1 MVKLATRP
9 LSWNQTRRWPNSVGQ
24 CELGHFKLVQGRP
37 QANQG
42 SIMRLILALFHLL
55 WTNARAKSIVLNQS
69 HGFSD
74 RHFDDRFYR
83 SSILPNDVII
93 ARSTEQKPRALT
105 SETIGNFTNGI
116 GDVTTP
122 HMVQSSRNIEVNNTA
137 ILERKLQPVLF
148 FINRN
153 SGGKVGATLI
163 KALRSLDLHPLQII
177 DLRRERPSQRLKI
190 FRNCSEN
197 IHIMTAGGDGTMN
210 WILDEVSNLNMS
222 VGSFGVI
229 PVGTGNDL
237 FLEVLNNLKMKEL
250 RLGVKN
256 EDVQVPMSVRSLIS
270 SPKAAVATHM
280 ANMLGGHPLSAASG
294 RPPTVSLDR
303 WRVKIRD
310 RAPPKAIMEK
320 DIYDYDYEYDGTGFD
335 GGVDSEN
342 DDPAKTSV
350 ETTTKAVSPGEKM
363 ISKALRRGMSLR
375 RRLRNL
381 LNALAAK
388 INPLRII
395 GKAARFRNMRMS
407 NYVGFGVDG
416 AVSLVLD
423 NLRNYAPFLF
433 VNSITNKFWY
443 GVCGLFQ
450 IVFGIQRDLS
460 KSTTLYCDGQKVYL
474 PPGVRGLVVLNI
486 NSYAGGVKLWNPET
500 RPLDSEDLVRVGDNV
515 VQEVTWGSASS
526 DDGMLEVM
534 AVYGV
539 RHLGLI
545 KSGIGKAVPVC
556 QGKELLFQF
565 KNLIPMQVD
574 GEPFMVRPC
583 DVRISFDERID
594 ITTPTQPP

>member
-1 MVKLATRP
+1 
-9 LSWNQTRRWPNSVGQ
+9 
-24 CELGHFKLVQGRP
+24 
-37 QANQG
+37 
-42 SIMRLILALFHLL
+42 MRFLLALFHLL
-55 WTNARAKSIVLNQS
+55 WTNARSKSSLVLNQS
-69 HGFSD
+69 FGE
-74 RHFDDRFYR
+74 RHFDEHFYR

-105 SETIGNFTNGI
+105 SESIGNFTS
-116 GDVTTP
+116 DVTVP

-153 SGGKVGATLI
+153 SGGKVGATLMR
-163 KALRSLDLHPLQII
+163 ALRSLDLHPLQIV
-177 DLRRERPSQRLKI
+177 DLRRERPSQRLKM

-222 VGSFGVI
+222 VGSFGVV

-237 FLEVLNNLKMKEL
+237 FLEVFNNLKVKEL
-250 RLGVKN
+250 RLGVK
-256 EDVQVPMSVRSLIS
+256 EQDTQIPMSVRSLINA
-270 SPKAAVATHM
+270 PKAAVATHM
-280 ANMLGGHPLSAASG
+280 ANMLGGHPLSAAYG

-303 WRVKIRD
+303 WRVRIRD
-310 RAPPKAIMEK
+310 RVPPKAVMEK
-320 DIYDYDYEYDGTGFD
+320 DIYDYDFEYDGTAFD
-335 GGVDSEN
+335 GGDGGAEN
-342 DDPAKTSV
+342 DPAKRSV
-350 ETTTKAVSPGEKM
+350 ETMTKAASPGEKI
-363 ISKALRRGMSLR
+363 ISKAVKRGMSLR

-381 LNALAAK
+381 LNSLATR

-416 AVSLVLD
+416 AVSLTLD

-433 VNSITNKFWY
+433 VNSLTNKFWY

-450 IVFGIQRDLS
+450 IMFGIRRDLS
-460 KSTTLYCDGQKVYL
+460 RSTTLYCDGQKVKL
-474 PPGVRGLVVLNI
+474 PSGVRGLVVLNI

-500 RPLDSEDLVRVGDNV
+500 RPLGVEDLVRAGDNV
-515 VQEVTWGSASS
+515 LQEVTWGSAAS

-534 AVYGV
+534 GVYGI

-583 DVRISFDERID
+583 DVRINFDERID
-594 ITTPTQPP
+594 ITTPTEPS

>member
-1 MVKLATRP
+1 
-9 LSWNQTRRWPNSVGQ
+9 
-24 CELGHFKLVQGRP
+24 
-37 QANQG
+37 
-42 SIMRLILALFHLL
+42 MRFLLALFHLL
-55 WTNARAKSIVLNQS
+55 WTNARSKSSLVLNQS
-69 HGFSD
+69 FGE
-74 RHFDDRFYR
+74 RHFDEHFYR

-105 SETIGNFTNGI
+105 SESIGNFTS
-116 GDVTTP
+116 DVTVP

-153 SGGKVGATLI
+153 SGGKVGATLMR
-163 KALRSLDLHPLQII
+163 ALRSLDLHPLQIV
-177 DLRRERPSQRLKI
+177 DLRRERPSQRLKM

-222 VGSFGVI
+222 VGSFGVV

-237 FLEVLNNLKMKEL
+237 FLEVFNNLKVKEL
-250 RLGVKN
+250 RLGVK
-256 EDVQVPMSVRSLIS
+256 EQDTQIPMSVRSLINA
-270 SPKAAVATHM
+270 PKAAVATHM
-280 ANMLGGHPLSAASG
+280 ANMLGGHPLSAAYG

-303 WRVKIRD
+303 WRVRIRD
-310 RAPPKAIMEK
+310 RVPPKAVMEK
-320 DIYDYDYEYDGTGFD
+320 DIYDYDFEYDGTGFD
-335 GGVDSEN
+335 GGDGGAEN
-342 DDPAKTSV
+342 DPAKRSV
-350 ETTTKAVSPGEKM
+350 ETMTKAASPGEKI
-363 ISKALRRGMSLR
+363 ISKAVKRGMSLR

-381 LNALAAK
+381 LNSLATR

-416 AVSLVLD
+416 AVSLTLD

-433 VNSITNKFWY
+433 VNSLTNKFWY

-450 IVFGIQRDLS
+450 IMFGIRRDLS
-460 KSTTLYCDGQKVYL
+460 RSTTLYCDGQKVKL
-474 PPGVRGLVVLNI
+474 PSGVRGLVVLNI

-500 RPLDSEDLVRVGDNV
+500 RPLGVEDLVRAGDNV
-515 VQEVTWGSASS
+515 LQEVTWGSAAS

-534 AVYGV
+534 GVYGI

-583 DVRISFDERID
+583 DVRINFDERID
-594 ITTPTQPP
+594 ITTPTEPS

>member
-1 MVKLATRP
+1 
-9 LSWNQTRRWPNSVGQ
+9 
-24 CELGHFKLVQGRP
+24 
-37 QANQG
+37 
-42 SIMRLILALFHLL
+42 MRLLLALFHLL
-55 WTNARAKSIVLNQS
+55 WTNARSKSSLVLNQS
-69 HGFSD
+69 FGE
-74 RHFDDRFYR
+74 RHFDEHFYR

-105 SETIGNFTNGI
+105 SESIGNFTSGMS
-116 GDVTTP
+116 DVTVP

-153 SGGKVGATLI
+153 SGGKVGATLMR
-163 KALRSLDLHPLQII
+163 ALRSLDLHPLQIV
-177 DLRRERPSQRLKI
+177 DLRRERPSQRLKM

-222 VGSFGVI
+222 VGSFGVV

-237 FLEVLNNLKMKEL
+237 FLEVFNNLKVKEL
-250 RLGVKN
+250 RLGVK
-256 EDVQVPMSVRSLIS
+256 EQDTQIPMSVRSLINA
-270 SPKAAVATHM
+270 PKAAVATHM
-280 ANMLGGHPLSAASG
+280 ANMLGGHPLSAAYG

-303 WRVKIRD
+303 WRVRIRD
-310 RAPPKAIMEK
+310 RVPPKAVMEK
-320 DIYDYDYEYDGTGFD
+320 DIYDYDFEYDGTAFD
-335 GGVDSEN
+335 GGDGGAEN
-342 DDPAKTSV
+342 DPAKRSV
-350 ETTTKAVSPGEKM
+350 ETMARAASPGERI
-363 ISKALRRGMSLR
+363 ISKAVKRGMSLR

-381 LNALAAK
+381 LNSLATR

-416 AVSLVLD
+416 AVSLTLD

-433 VNSITNKFWY
+433 VNSLTNKFWY

-450 IVFGIQRDLS
+450 IMFGIRRDLS
-460 KSTTLYCDGQKVYL
+460 RSTTLYCDGQKVKL
-474 PPGVRGLVVLNI
+474 PSGVRGLVVLNI

-500 RPLDSEDLVRVGDNV
+500 RPLGVEDLVRAGDNV
-515 VQEVTWGSASS
+515 LQEVTWGSAAS

-534 AVYGV
+534 GVYGI

-545 KSGIGKAVPVC
+545 KSGISKAVPVC

-583 DVRISFDERID
+583 DVRINFDERID
-594 ITTPTQPP
+594 ITTPTEPS

>member
-1 MVKLATRP
+1 M
-9 LSWNQTRRWPNSVGQ
+9 
-24 CELGHFKLVQGRP
+24 
-37 QANQG
+37 
-42 SIMRLILALFHLL
+42 
-55 WTNARAKSIVLNQS
+55 
-69 HGFSD
+69 
-74 RHFDDRFYR
+74 
-83 SSILPNDVII
+83 
-93 ARSTEQKPRALT
+93 
-105 SETIGNFTNGI
+105 
-116 GDVTTP
+116 
-122 HMVQSSRNIEVNNTA
+122 
-137 ILERKLQPVLF
+137 
-148 FINRN
+148 
-153 SGGKVGATLI
+153 
-163 KALRSLDLHPLQII
+163 
-177 DLRRERPSQRLKI
+177 

-222 VGSFGVI
+222 VGSFGVV

-237 FLEVLNNLKMKEL
+237 FLEVFNNLKMKEL
-250 RLGVKN
+250 RLGIKD
-256 EDVQVPMSVRSLIS
+256 EDTQMPMSVRSLIS
-270 SPKAAVATHM
+270 SPKAAMATHM
-280 ANMLGGHPLSAASG
+280 ANMLGGHPVSASSG
-294 RPPTVSLDR
+294 RPPTVTLDR

-310 RAPPKAIMEK
+310 RAPPKAVMEK

-335 GGVDSEN
+335 GGVDGDN

-350 ETTTKAVSPGEKM
+350 EATTKAASPGEKI
-363 ISKALRRGMSLR
+363 ISKAMRRGMSLR

-460 KSTTLYCDGQKVYL
+460 KSTTLYCDGQKVQL

-500 RPLDSEDLVRVGDNV
+500 RPLDSEELVRVGDNV
-515 VQEVTWGSASS
+515 LQEVTWGSASS

-534 AVYGV
+534 AVYGI

-583 DVRISFDERID
+583 DVRINFDERID